1 MASGTTVK
9 RTINS
14 PFDLQYLI
22 SEWREMFNRKTVLAD
37 CLAGLTVAMVALP
50 LNLSLAVAAGV
61 DPAVGIISGIVA
73 GVVAALFGGQRYSI
87 TGPAAATAVVVI
99 EIAHTYGMPGIWFV
113 AVVAGFLQVIT
124 GLLRLGRVMS
134 YLPLPVIVGFSNAIG
149 ILLIFNA
156 LDDLLGDTSRP
167 LAHPIVGG
175 HTLVTHP
182 FVPEFFKDVSHL
194 FDAVFVKNL
203 INPYTLGVGVATIVV
218 AVVAQRISK
227 KVPGILVAVIATP
240 LLVHLA
246 NIPVQR
252 ILNVAPIPSIILWP
266 HPIAMPVGIDNWEG
280 LQALM
285 IYSLTVFFLG
295 SIESLLSASV
305 ADGMTMSKKHRPD
318 QELIGQGLANIIVP
332 FFSGIPVTG
341 VIIRTA
347 VNINAEAKT
356 RLAAIVHAGAL
367 CFLAF
372 TMAPLVGQIP
382 LATLAGILVLTG
394 CRIVE
399 WDYTRQII
407 RGSKTEGWVL
417 IATMVASVFVN
428 LTAGVLTG
436 LLLTCMLFVRQMSRV
451 ALISEESDVE
461 DLVGIPSC
469 NYVRTYLVDGPLFFG
484 AAQKFAETIVLA
496 QDLKVVILQMRS
508 VSAIDLTGVDALITI
523 KSQLRRNGI
532 RLVIAELSGQALEL
546 LKNSK
551 GLDAIGSNNY
561 FASYQEAVL
570 DVNEKLLTTVCTGC
584 SVGLTG
590 ANGGS
595 PEVNAAKASAPRD
608 CKLRAA
614 LMMDNSRIARSLK
627 LRMDKSQ
634 RTRTGQW
641 DAIGSDLSRLQKVT
655 SESDLPAYLKD
666 TPIASLIKSQNMGQI
681 DNALP
686 DAPQMVIGMCI
697 DYRKSLH
704 LPQNCAYVIRRT
716 GANMA
721 GSEFSVALALSTGI
735 EYMALIAH
743 NHCVMSNPRERRD
756 AFVNMLRDRHGW
768 THEQALSFFDQHAA
782 SREIDDAIDFSIKE
796 SRRLGALFRGLKV
809 VPLLFMLEDNCLY
822 LVKEWLSAEDE
833 NAKELQTI
841 E

>member
-1 MASGTTVK
+1 MPTRTAIK
-9 RTINS
+9 RTSSS
-14 PFDLQYLI
+14 PFDLQYLLG
-22 SEWREMFNRKTVLAD
+22 EWREMFSRKTVLSD

-50 LNLSLAVAAGV
+50 LNLALAVAAGV
-61 DPAVGIISGIVA
+61 EPSIGIVSGIVA
-73 GVVAALFGGQRYSI
+73 GIVTALFGGQRYAVS
-87 TGPAAATAVVVI
+87 GPAAAMAVVLI
-99 EIAHTYGMPGIWFV
+99 EIAHRYGMPGIWFV
-113 AVVAGFLQVIT
+113 AIVAGLLQIIT
-124 GLLRLGRVMS
+124 GFLRLGRVIS

-149 ILLIFNA
+149 ILLIFNS
-156 LDDLLGDTSRP
+156 LDFLLGVTSRP
-167 LAHPIVGG
+167 LAHPTVGG
-175 HTLVTHP
+175 HAALTHP
-182 FVPEFFKDVSHL
+182 FVPEFFKDVFGL

-203 INPYTLGVGVATIVV
+203 VNPYTLGVGLATIIV

-227 KVPGILVAVIATP
+227 KVPGILIAVVLTPIVA
-240 LLVHLA
+240 HLA
-246 NIPVQR
+246 HIPVQC
-252 ILNVAPIPSIILWP
+252 IFNVAPIPSLNLIP
-266 HPIAMPVGIDNWEG
+266 HTVVLPAGIDNWEE

-318 QELIGQGLANIIVP
+318 QELIGQGLANVIVP

-341 VIIRTA
+341 VITRTA
-347 VNINAEAKT
+347 VNINAGAKT
-356 RLAAIVHAGAL
+356 RLAAIVQSIAL
-367 CFLAF
+367 CVLVF
-372 TMAPLVGQIP
+372 TVAPLVEKIP

-399 WDYTRQII
+399 WDYTRQIFK
-407 RGSKTEGWVL
+407 GSKTEGWVL
-417 IATMVASVFVN
+417 VATMVASVSVD

-436 LLLTCMLFVRQMSRV
+436 LLLTCVLFVRQMSRV
-451 ALISEESDVE
+451 ALISEESDGE

-484 AAQKFAETIVLA
+484 AAQKFAENIVLA
-496 QDLKVVILQMRS
+496 QDLKVVILNMRA

-532 RLVIAELSGQALEL
+532 RLVIAELGGQALEL

-561 FASYQEAVL
+561 FADYQDALL
-570 DVNEKLLTTVCTGC
+570 DVNEKLLTSVCVGC
-584 SVGLTG
+584 SAGLG
-590 ANGGS
+590 GLGGS
-595 PEVNAAKASAPRD
+595 SLEAAAAKANAPRD
-608 CKLRAA
+608 CKLRTA
-614 LMMDNSRIARSLK
+614 LMMDNSRIAKTIKS
-627 LRMDKSQ
+627 RMDKSQ
-634 RTRTGQW
+634 RTKTGQF
-641 DAIGSDLSRLQKVT
+641 DAIGSDLSRLHKVA
-655 SESDLPAYLKD
+655 SEDDIPTYLRD
-666 TPIASLIKSQNMGQI
+666 TPIATMIKCQNLGQI
-681 DNALP
+681 DNAPP

-735 EYMALIAH
+735 EYMALVAH
-743 NHCVMSNPRERRD
+743 NHCVMSNPQEKRE
-756 AFVNMLRDRHGW
+756 AFVASLRDRHGW
-768 THEQALSFFDQHAA
+768 THEQALSFFDQHAQ

-796 SRRLGALFRGLKV
+796 ARRLSTLFRGLKV

-822 LVKEWLSAEDE
+822 LVKEWLAADE
-833 NAKELQTI
+833 QVVRELQKVD
-841 E
+841 